1 MPKKVFW
8 PASLVV
14 MGLVFMA
21 AILDLLPREFLS
33 FWILLLIIVGLGG
46 LLTSDRDEWM
56 VSTKKSA
63 PKAAVKSVAKPM
75 AKSASKP
82 ASKSA
87 KPAAKKAAKPA
98 MKSAKKVA
106 PKAAA
111 KKSSSK
117 KRK

>member
-33 FWILLLIIVGLGG
+33 FWPLLLIIVGLGG

-56 VSTKKSA
+56 VPTSKKATTKAA
-63 PKAAVKSVAKPM
+63 PKAAGKTVIKSAAKSV
-75 AKSASKP
+75 KP
-82 ASKSA
+82 AT
-87 KPAAKKAAKPA
+87 KKIAKPA

-111 KKSSSK
+111 KKTVSE